1 MQTVK
6 RGLII
11 VPRNWGWVNGR
22 GLFEV
27 KFWGGKKQNKNTE
40 VHQTRRIE
48 HIPGI
53 ENRIS

>member
-11 VPRNWGWVNGR
+11 VPRNWGCVDGR

-27 KFWGGKKQNKNTE
+27 KFLGGKKQNTE
-40 VHQTRRIE
+40 ATE
-48 HIPGI
+48 KEP
-53 ENRIS
+53 